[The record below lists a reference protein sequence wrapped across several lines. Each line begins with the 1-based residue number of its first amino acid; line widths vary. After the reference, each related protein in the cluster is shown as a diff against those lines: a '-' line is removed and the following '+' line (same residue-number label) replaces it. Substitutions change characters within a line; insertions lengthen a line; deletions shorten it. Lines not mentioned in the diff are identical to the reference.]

1 MDSARSQGECQAED
15 WFLFNFCK
23 RFVFIFSCFFYF
35 FKRILIFSIT
45 CRLCFKGLRCLY
57 PWIEVGLRKEHHHH
71 HHHSSPTCTER
82 RRRWTR
88 LGSLRWRHDDVIIP
102 GVIVVM
108 ATLLLQRCGQ
118 CWNGVIHH
126 VKTRINDKLD
136 ETWKRIRE
144 LRFTSRQHTQ
154 WLSSFCPF
162 SSAHDTVNVRPMAN
176 SCRENNQVVATLH
189 SGHSFR
195 GVAYSVFYE

>member
-1 MDSARSQGECQAED
+1 MFS
-15 WFLFNFCK
+15 F
-23 RFVFIFSCFFYF
+23 FI
-35 FKRILIFSIT
+35 FKRILIFFLLHVG
-45 CRLCFKGLRCLY
+45 LCFKGLRCLY
-57 PWIEVGLRKEHHHH
+57 PWVEVGLRKEHQH

-176 SCRENNQVVATLH
+176 SCRENNQVVATGYAPREMKKKQNPRNRLIPT
-189 SGHSFR
+189 SMMIQPKWLTMQQK
-195 GVAYSVFYE
+195 